1 MKRFFPSVETQPSA
15 KASEKPDSS
24 KPSEVKRRKNRSA
37 PDPKW
42 MDNGNDAWLEYREV
56 NGTLIMFCRWCE
68 SKKYTNELAK
78 GTSNYRKQSIDRH
91 LNHHEHKSEAE
102 ARRNQNIIR
111 VDFSRN
117 LDTHKIRVITQMQC
131 IYFMAKKYLAL
142 SVYPDLYELIDF
154 HRKNSEVM
162 KLCDTPETLQSPSLL
177 TKDLPL
183 ESNEYGSHLS
193 NTSAKEMEEAIVYVI
208 EKALCEE
215 IRSSNHWNELTAEA
229 IAFDLKS
236 FIIAKGLK
244 VENLL
249 HFGSDGAATLIGT
262 KTGVVKRFEK
272 INPFI
277 TSVHCIAHRLHL
289 AGKDA
294 AKHVPYFNHY
304 ETCIKKLYNYFSG
317 SYRRMQNLKM
327 IQETLED
334 PQLAILNIVN
344 TRWLSMSNSVKNLH
358 QILDSVIDALRYDA
372 DLASNLLDELNCDF
386 IISTKYLADLMFI
399 LTKLINVFQREYVSF
414 ADIKIHLDMVYDAI
428 TAQFIRFDGS
438 TPSYSFRIFDPKL
451 LPIKESELGNY
462 GDEDIK
468 KLSDYYGID
477 KVDEEGNVMEK
488 IVDSD
493 DVKQEWEVAKY
504 YIKQIRSQNA
514 AGGWEYIFN
523 TYPDFVNE
531 FPNIAKLVKISLI
544 IPLSNAQVERIFS

>member
-1 MKRFFPSVETQPSA
+1 
-15 KASEKPDSS
+15 
-24 KPSEVKRRKNRSA
+24 
-37 PDPKW
+37 
-42 MDNGNDAWLEYREV
+42 
-56 NGTLIMFCRWCE
+56 
-68 SKKYTNELAK
+68 
-78 GTSNYRKQSIDRH
+78 
-91 LNHHEHKSEAE
+91 
-102 ARRNQNIIR
+102 
-111 VDFSRN
+111 
-117 LDTHKIRVITQMQC
+117 
-131 IYFMAKKYLAL
+131 
-142 SVYPDLYELIDF
+142 
-154 HRKNSEVM
+154 
-162 KLCDTPETLQSPSLL
+162 
-177 TKDLPL
+177 
-183 ESNEYGSHLS
+183 
-193 NTSAKEMEEAIVYVI
+193 
-208 EKALCEE
+208 
-215 IRSSNHWNELTAEA
+215 
-229 IAFDLKS
+229 
-236 FIIAKGLK
+236 
-244 VENLL
+244 
-249 HFGSDGAATLIGT
+249 
-262 KTGVVKRFEK
+262 
-272 INPFI
+272 
-277 TSVHCIAHRLHL
+277 
-289 AGKDA
+289 
-294 AKHVPYFNHY
+294 
-304 ETCIKKLYNYFSG
+304 
-317 SYRRMQNLKM
+317 MQNLKM

-372 DLASNLLDELNCDF
+372 EFDKKNHLASNLLDELNCDF

-428 TAQFIRFDGS
+428 TAQFIGFDGS
-438 TPSYSFRIFDPKL
+438 TPSYGTHLRKYMQDFNISPEKLPPFIKSFSEAIVDSIKSRFPQSNLYYSFRIFDPKL

-544 IPLSNAQVERIFS
+544 IPLSDAQVERIFSQHKLTKTRLRNRMNIETLNKHLMILLNGPDDFRRFDWNKAYDYWAMKTRRSN